1 MGYDS
6 LSAVVVLVI
15 VVIIMAGWLP
25 VRTARGMRKV
35 AEHREDKY
43 SPSLHLVGMDDGTR
57 FSDTHTP
64 QAKGIIMQ
72 ADRTRDA
79 KYTPE
84 RIARVRALRHAAI
97 RRRRI
102 IVVALLACTVVVLA
116 LSFPLHVSPLFALIP
131 AALTA
136 LVLALGAR
144 AAAQAREW
152 ERRVASSTRRIRA
165 AERARRQAAA
175 SHSSI
180 DATPVPVHSAANDAD
195 ADPSTDVME
204 QREIRRVL
212 RQAREEQMRALALR
226 EAQKA
231 EESAR
236 VAAAAAALAQS
247 VQSSA
252 QYVPSGSMPA
262 AAPADMDVQSV
273 PYAPSSD
280 AQPVVAPA
288 MAAASQPVDATSA
301 AAAAMPAAPI
311 PAVVE
316 ASDAT
321 DELESV
327 TKARALDA
335 FDLAASQDLISFS
348 LGEAR
353 NGVDMPAHDPES
365 REIRSQRQV
374 AKAVPA
380 DPADVADAA
389 VRAAADV
396 VDAAIDAA
404 VADGS
409 ADPALAAA
417 SADAAVANAAD
428 GVDGSSSDDAGF
440 VAMPDTEA
448 AARRVS
454 EIAAFHDAEESRD
467 VDAPDATE
475 ESLGVGLESILARR
489 SA

>member
-102 IVVALLACTVVVLA
+102 IVAALLVCTVLVFVV
-116 LSFPLHVSPLFALIP
+116 SFPLHVSPLFALIP
-131 AALTA
+131 AAATA
-136 LVLALGAR
+136 VVLALGAR

-165 AERARRQAAA
+165 AERARQQAASRPSA
-175 SHSSI
+175 A
-180 DATPVPVHSAANDAD
+180 ATPVHSAANDVD

-212 RQAREEQMRALALR
+212 RQAREEQARALALR

-236 VAAAAAALAQS
+236 VAAAAEALAQS

-252 QYVPSGSMPA
+252 QYVPSASVPA
-262 AAPADMDVQSV
+262 VASVDVRSV
-273 PYAPSSD
+273 PYMPSSD
-280 AQPVVAPA
+280 AQPAVAPT
-288 MAAASQPVDATSA
+288 MAAAPQA
-301 AAAAMPAAPI
+301 ADTPAAPVA
-311 PAVVE
+311 AVDVMPSAGTPVVAE

-327 TKARALDA
+327 TKACALDA

-389 VRAAADV
+389 VRAASDVIDAVIAD
-396 VDAAIDAA
+396 DAAD
-404 VADGS
+404 
-409 ADPALAAA
+409 A
-417 SADAAVANAAD
+417 SADVPAVDTAAD
-428 GVDGSSSDDAGF
+428 GAAAVLPDDAGAF

-448 AARRVS
+448 AARRVG
-454 EIAAFHDAEESRD
+454 EIAAFHDAEEHGD
-467 VDAPDATE
+467 VDVPDATA

-489 SA
+489 CS